1 MEQSPQV
8 QEKVDSKREREATPT
23 PNNNDKARSKTDKDT
38 VEDVDDT
45 VQK

>member
-1 MEQSPQV
+1 MEQSPQLL
-8 QEKVDSKREREATPT
+8 DGKRNREATPT